1 MGKVIEGFSKLSKS
15 EKIDWI
21 TKTHFKDPKLA
32 KKRLEQYWNNDPE
45 LQKSHDEFIEN
56 TISNFY
62 IPLGVAP
69 NFLIN
74 EKIYS
79 LPMAIE
85 ESSVVAA
92 AGNSA
97 KFWST
102 RGGFK
107 TKIIETVKV
116 GQVHFLFY
124 GDSKKLNDFFIDK
137 KEELL
142 RSTES
147 LTKKMDKRGGG
158 IQSIELVDKTNRMNN
173 YFQLHLRFKTDNA
186 MGANFINSCLEQV
199 AKKFLALSEKE
210 NLSKKTNKR
219 LEIIMSILSNYTPE
233 CIVRASISC
242 RVENFILHKNG
253 SKGIDYAKRFIN
265 AVEIA
270 NIEPYRAVTHNK
282 GIMNGVDALI
292 IATGN
297 DFRAIEAGVHAYAA
311 RSGEYKSLSNA
322 YIKDEKFCMELTLPI
337 SLGTVGGLTK
347 LHPMANWCLELLG
360 NPGAE
365 ELMEIVAV
373 AGLAQNFAA
382 LRSLITSGIQKGHM
396 KMHLTN
402 ILNQLQANE
411 NEKLAALKYFEK
423 KSISVD
429 AVEKFLNEITFK

>member
-32 KKRLEQYWNNDPE
+32 KKRLEQYWNNNSE

-74 EKIYS
+74 KKLYS

-92 AGNSA
+92 ASNSA

-107 TKIIETVKV
+107 TEIIETVKV

-124 GDSKKLNDFFIDK
+124 GDSNKLYDFFIDK

-147 LTKKMDKRGGG
+147 LTKKMDRRGGG

-186 MGANFINSCLEQV
+186 MGANFINSCLEQI
-199 AKKFLALSEKE
+199 ALTFETEFNESNIFNESDK
-210 NLSKKTNKR
+210 LK
-219 LEIIMSILSNYTPE
+219 IIMSILSNYTPE
-233 CIVRASISC
+233 CVVKVELKSKISNLKSKEISNP
-242 RVENFILHKNG
+242 ENF
-253 SKGIDYAKRFIN
+253 AKKFVE

-270 NIEPYRAVTHNK
+270 ENDISRAVTHNK
-282 GIMNGVDALI
+282 GIMNGIDAVV

-297 DFRAIEAGVHAYAA
+297 DFRAVEAAIHAYA
-311 RSGEYKSLSNA
+311 SKDGSYMSLTHAKIEN
-322 YIKDEKFCMELTLPI
+322 DEFIYWIEIPI
-337 SLGTVGGLTK
+337 SIGTVGGIIN
-347 LHPMANWCLELLG
+347 LHPMVKWCLNLLQKP
-360 NPGAE
+360 NSKQLMSIIGA
-365 ELMEIVAV
+365 

-382 LRSLITSGIQKGHM
+382 IKSLITSGIQVGHM
-396 KMHLTN
+396 KMHLIN
-402 ILNQLQANE
+402 ILNSLGADEYEKTKIIQYFKANKVTF
-411 NEKLAALKYFEK
+411 NSVKKALKK
-423 KSISVD
+423 LRK
-429 AVEKFLNEITFK
+429 NEL

>member
-1 MGKVIEGFSKLSKS
+1 MGKVIESFSKLSKS

-32 KKRLEQYWNNDPE
+32 KKRLEQYWNNNSE

-107 TKIIETVKV
+107 TEIIETVKV

-124 GDSKKLNDFFIDK
+124 GDSKKLYDFFIDK

-147 LTKKMDKRGGG
+147 TV
-158 IQSIELVDKTNRMNN
+158 SVLVCEVRM
-173 YFQLHLRFKTDNA
+173 
-186 MGANFINSCLEQV
+186 
-199 AKKFLALSEKE
+199 
-210 NLSKKTNKR
+210 
-219 LEIIMSILSNYTPE
+219 IIKIL
-233 CIVRASISC
+233 
-242 RVENFILHKNG
+242 
-253 SKGIDYAKRFIN
+253 
-265 AVEIA
+265 
-270 NIEPYRAVTHNK
+270 
-282 GIMNGVDALI
+282 
-292 IATGN
+292 
-297 DFRAIEAGVHAYAA
+297 
-311 RSGEYKSLSNA
+311 
-322 YIKDEKFCMELTLPI
+322 
-337 SLGTVGGLTK
+337 
-347 LHPMANWCLELLG
+347 
-360 NPGAE
+360 
-365 ELMEIVAV
+365 
-373 AGLAQNFAA
+373 
-382 LRSLITSGIQKGHM
+382 
-396 KMHLTN
+396 
-402 ILNQLQANE
+402 
-411 NEKLAALKYFEK
+411 
-423 KSISVD
+423 
-429 AVEKFLNEITFK
+429 

>member
-1 MGKVIEGFSKLSKS
+1 MGKVIESFSKLSKS

-32 KKRLEQYWNNDPE
+32 RKRLEQYWNNNLE

-56 TISNFY
+56 SISNFY
-62 IPLGVAP
+62 IPLGIAP

-74 EKIYS
+74 KKLYS

-92 AGNSA
+92 ASNSA

-107 TKIIETVKV
+107 TEIIETVKV

-124 GDSKKLNDFFIDK
+124 GDSNKLYDFFI
-137 KEELL
+137 
-142 RSTES
+142 
-147 LTKKMDKRGGG
+147 
-158 IQSIELVDKTNRMNN
+158 DKTNRMNN

-186 MGANFINSCLEQV
+186 MGANFINSCLEHI
-199 AKKFLALSEKE
+199 AKKFLDLSE
-210 NLSKKTNKR
+210 KTNKR

-233 CIVRASISC
+233 CIVRASINCS
-242 RVENFILHKNG
+242 VENFILQKNG

-265 AVEIA
+265 AVKIA

-311 RSGEYKSLSNA
+311 RSGGYKSLSNA

-360 NPGAE
+360 NPSAE
-365 ELMEIVAV
+365 ELMGIVAV

-382 LRSLITSGIQKGHM
+382 LRSLITSGIQQGHM

-402 ILNQLQANE
+402 ILNQLQASE
-411 NEKLAALKYFEK
+411 NQKLAALKYFEK
-423 KSISVD
+423 RPISID
-429 AVEKFLNEITFK
+429 AVEKFLDKNVS